1 MRTSPSACVPAYKK
15 TRIKLLRRAVVML
28 IVAIVL
34 TPLLGQAL
42 AAVARSLSAHP

>member
-1 MRTSPSACVPAYKK
+1 MSAQPACKRQQLK
-15 TRIKLLRRAVVML
+15 LIKRVTILLSAALAV
-28 IVAIVL
+28 